1 MRGGTSDTRSVPR
14 ISKFYGV
21 VIAMYFREHPP
32 PHFHARYGEY
42 KAGIEIASGELL
54 WGNLPPRQLSL
65 VRQWLELHRPELEL
79 NWARA
84 RNQQRLQ
91 EIEPLP

>member
-32 PHFHARYGEY
+32 AHFHARYGEY

-54 WGNLPPRQLSL
+54 WGNLPPRQLRL
-65 VRQWLELHRPELEL
+65 VRQWLELHRRELEL

-84 RNQQRLQ
+84 RNKQRLQ